1 MTSAVKM
8 TMTKTHIKTKTN
20 TKTNM
25 KTMTMTKCLKDPPHV
40 HVLTAAPKFLRAYNV
55 KSSSTLFADNI
66 P

>member
-8 TMTKTHIKTKTN
+8 TMTKTHIK

-40 HVLTAAPKFLRAYNV
+40 LTAAPKFLRAYNV
-55 KSSSTLFADNI
+55 KSSSALFADNI
-66 P
+66 L